1 MQLEEFADK
10 AIDFASM
17 NGSQYCDV
25 RAESI
30 TKKGILIEN
39 GEIEYP
45 ISIEDKG
52 LGIRV
57 LHSGAWG
64 FFSISNPQSSDDV
77 KNAVREAAKTAKHY
91 GEKIKLK

>member
-1 MQLEEFADK
+1 MQLEEFAEK
-10 AIDFASM
+10 AIDFASK

-25 RAESI
+25 RTESI

-45 ISIEDKG
+45 ISKEDIG
-52 LGIRV
+52 IGIRV

-64 FFSISNPQSSDDV
+64 FFSISN
-77 KNAVREAAKTAKHY
+77 
-91 GEKIKLK
+91 